1 MKGEYM
7 ETYIWKFKGLYK
19 PSAEDVMAEL
29 NEISTEE
36 ITPQAV
42 VEHAKSEDSCMHC
55 IFEWDDE
62 IAGEKYR
69 LQQAA
74 QMLRSIKVVHLDEN
88 EEPQHEP
95 FRQFQVNSTRT
106 HTYVP
111 TKIIVQNMDEYQKLL
126 ERAKGELIAFE
137 NRYKTL
143 VELDGVFDSIHELIA
158 S

>member
-1 MKGEYM
+1 M
-7 ETYIWKFKGLYK
+7 EVYKFKIQSLYK
-19 PSAEDVMAEL
+19 GIDANDVMEEL
-29 NEISTEE
+29 NAISEDG
-36 ITPQAV
+36 ITPQEV
-42 VEHAKSEDSCMHC
+42 VEAARSEDSCMHS
-55 IFEWDDE
+55 IFEWDDS
-62 IAGEKYR
+62 IAGQKYR
-69 LQQAA
+69 EQQAS
-74 QMLRSIKVVHLDEN
+74 QMLRMIEIVHLDEN
-88 EEPQHEP
+88 EKPQHEP

-111 TKIIVQNMDEYQKLL
+111 TKMIVQNMDEYQKLL